1 MFVASAAIKLK
12 YMDFSVSPIAFAKP
26 SAPFCHH
33 QGGTTLP
40 DRLAGCVVA
49 LGNFDGLH
57 RGHQAVLAKACAL
70 AQAIGRPAAFLT
82 FEPHPRRF
90 FRPDE
95 PLFCLTPPDVKALIA
110 QCFGLDGMITLP
122 FDQTL
127 AQTAAQSFIEDL
139 LIGGLG
145 VGGLV
150 IGHDFHFGKGREGSP
165 AMIET
170 IGQRLGLPVAVVPA
184 FTQGDAPVSSSLI
197 REALRRGDVQAAAE
211 MLGYQWFVRGVV
223 RHGDKR
229 GRELGYPTANMHLAP
244 DCGLRY
250 GIYAVRMAVEGRI
263 YNGVASFGSRP
274 TFDDGA
280 PRLETFLFDFEG
292 DLYDRVVDVELVGY
306 VREEAK
312 FSTVEALIAQMDQD
326 SLKARALLAQPL
338 ASGVTRLLPLP

>member
-1 MFVASAAIKLK
+1 
-12 YMDFSVSPIAFAKP
+12 MDFSVSALAFSKP
-26 SAPFCHH
+26 SPLFCRHEGS
-33 QGGTTLP
+33 QALP
-40 DRLAGCVVA
+40 DHLAGCVVA

-57 RGHQAVLAKACAL
+57 RGHQAVLS
-70 AQAIGRPAAFLT
+70 QARAVAHSIGRPAAILT

-122 FDQTL
+122 FDAAL
-127 AQTAAQSFIEDL
+127 SQTAAQSFIEDL
-139 LIGGLG
+139 LIGSLG

-165 AMIET
+165 AMIEA

-197 REALRRGDVQAAAE
+197 REALRRGEVQQAAD

-250 GIYAVRMAVEGRI
+250 GIYAVRMAVEGHI

-280 PRLETFLFDFEG
+280 PRLETFLFDFSG
-292 DLYDRVVDVELVGY
+292 DLYDRVVDVELVGF

-312 FSTVEALIAQMDQD
+312 FLTVAALITQMDHD
-326 SLKARALLAQPL
+326 SEQARALLARPL
-338 ASGVTRLLPLP
+338 PSAVTSLLPLP